1 MIIMNYEK
9 HIKELQKRY
18 TNNVKLPKAQSKA
31 ILLEVCP
38 LCKFNGRCEIDTKI
52 YGKEYKLCK
61 IKSCDTEHVWVRI
74 TEDRP
79 KVNIGDRFGKLV
91 IESKSEYDNYG
102 NPRWHCKCDCGNN
115 KIILGINLINGNTKS
130 CGCKQG
136 SRNDLTSIA
145 NSNIIICRKKNRYT
159 IGSSRNPDGSLH
171 VMSAE
176 HHSKTNCYVD
186 KLVEREDTTTHE
198 IIRYY
203 IRDTCYYCRSFI
215 KYNSHGFKQCE
226 ECGTIN

>member
-1 MIIMNYEK
+1 MNYEK

-61 IKSCDTEHVWVRI
+61 IKSCDTERVWVRV
-74 TEDRP
+74 TDDRP
-79 KVNIGDRFGKLV
+79 QVHVGDRFGKLIV
-91 IESKSEYDNYG
+91 ESKVENDSHGHIN
-102 NPRWHCKCDCGNN
+102 WSCKCDCGNVKN
-115 KIILGINLINGNTKS
+115 ILGYHLLNGDTIS
-130 CGCKQG
+130 CGCQIGK
-136 SRNDLTSIA
+136 RFDR

-171 VMSAE
+171 VIATE
-176 HHSKTNCYVD
+176 HHSKTGCYVD
-186 KLVEREDTTTHE
+186 KLIEREDPDTHE
-198 IIRYY
+198 ILRYY
-203 IRDTCYYCRSFI
+203 IRDTCYHCESFI